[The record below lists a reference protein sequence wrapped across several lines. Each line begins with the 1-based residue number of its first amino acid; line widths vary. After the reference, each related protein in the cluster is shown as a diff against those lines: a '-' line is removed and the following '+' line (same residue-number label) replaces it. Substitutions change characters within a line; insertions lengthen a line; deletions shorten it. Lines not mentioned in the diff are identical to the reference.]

1 MIDIVG
7 GFATVTL
14 VDRCWIISRL
24 WVAFRI
30 ALVECENVDSLQIGN
45 NQPSVVVDWKIV
57 I

>member
-24 WVAFRI
+24 WRAFRI

-45 NQPSVVVDWKIV
+45 NQPGVVVDWKIV